1 MSEVISIQNLC
12 KKFGKNQVLD
22 NVNLNIS
29 SGVVYALVGK
39 NGVGKTTLLRTLL
52 GLSHPTSGQS
62 TVFGLDSQRDDW
74 KIRQQ
79 VGYVADGLQMYEWM
93 TVKEILWFVSRFYPT
108 WDSNY
113 EKELAEKFTLNY
125 KAKIKTL
132 SRGFKSKLLLTMAMA
147 HRPKLLILDEAT
159 AGLDVAVRRE
169 FLDCVVDTVEKEDH
183 TVVISSHL
191 LQDVERIADQ
201 IGFLQNGKIH
211 KTYSVEELKNTFRK
225 IQVSFDVLPESI
237 DLEGVLH
244 QQQLGREYMLTVRD
258 YSSTHEQ
265 QLRDMGAKEVRAVH
279 MSLEDV
285 FVECL
290 TEEATI

>member
-12 KKFGKNQVLD
+12 KKFKKKQVLD
-22 NVNLNIS
+22 NVNLNVS
-29 SGVVYALVGK
+29 SGVVYALVRK

-52 GLSHPTSGQS
+52 GLEKPTSGQS
-62 TVFGLDSQRDDW
+62 KVFGLDSQQNDW

-108 WDSNY
+108 WDFAY
-113 EKELAEKFTLNY
+113 QKQLTDQFALEDKE
-125 KAKIKTL
+125 KIKNL
-132 SRGFKSKLLLTMAMA
+132 SRGFKSKLLLTMAMS

-159 AGLDVAVRRE
+159 SGLDVAVRRE
-169 FLDCVVDTVEKEDH
+169 FLDCIVDTVEQEGH

-201 IGFLQNGKIH
+201 IGFLHNGKIE
-211 KTYSVEELKNTFRK
+211 KTYSVEELKSTFRK
-225 IQVSFDVLPESI
+225 IQVSFDVLP
-237 DLEGVLH
+237 DCLVLEGVLH

-258 YSSTHEQ
+258 YSSVHEQ
-265 QLRDMGAKEVRAVH
+265 QLRDMGAKDVRMVP